1 MDGFDLRRG
10 LVLAPIHGVR
20 YAPPKDGSL
29 AAVTCPPYDLI
40 DEDELSGLRAADSRN
55 IVRIT
60 LPDGDYAGA
69 AELLREWL
77 STGVLAADPS
87 PALYVYERRSD
98 GGLQRGLIGA
108 VGLRDESEGVIL
120 PHEDVYPGPVQDR
133 LALMEATGAHLE
145 PILLTYEGG
154 GPASEVVD
162 ETAET
167 TAPVLDS
174 VSPSGTRYR
183 LWRLEDTARV
193 AADLRERRA
202 LIADGH
208 HRYAAYRAYQA
219 RREGPGPWDFGL
231 ALLVDSL
238 RYPPRLGAIHRVL
251 PGLDPLEAAESARAA
266 FTVTEAGT
274 GLPGALA
281 ALEEAADG
289 LLLAGADRFWLLTDP
304 DPALLAEALPSARS
318 ARWKAL
324 NTAVLDGLLIRG
336 LWKIDPDEHT
346 VQVVHDD
353 AAHAIDRA
361 ARTGGTAVVLKPLT
375 VPVVMALAAGGER
388 VPRKSTSFGP
398 KPRTGLVMRLLADP
412 PAVKRPA
419 G

>member
-1 MDGFDLRRG
+1 MDGFDLRQG

-20 YAPPKDGSL
+20 YTPPEGGSL

-40 DEDELSGLRAADSRN
+40 DDEELSRLRAADSRN
-55 IVRIT
+55 IVRLT

-69 AELLREWL
+69 ERLLAEWL
-77 STGVLAADPS
+77 STGVLSVDPS
-87 PALYVYERRSD
+87 PALYVYERD
-98 GGLQRGLIGA
+98 GDGELQRGLIGA

-133 LALMEATGAHLE
+133 LALMEATRAHLE

-154 GPASEVVD
+154 GPASEAVD
-162 ETAET
+162 ETAD
-167 TAPVLDS
+167 TAEPVLDI

-193 AADLRERRA
+193 AADLRDRRA

-208 HRYAAYRAYQA
+208 HRYAAYRAYQE
-219 RREGPGPWDFGL
+219 RREGAGPWDFGL

-251 PGLDPLEAAESARAA
+251 PGLDPLEAAETARAA
-266 FTVTEAGT
+266 FTVAEAG
-274 GLPGALA
+274 GDLREALV
-281 ALEEAADG
+281 ALERAADG

-304 DPALLAEALPSARS
+304 DPVRLAEAFPAGHS

-336 LWKIDPDEHT
+336 LWKIAPDEHT

-353 AAHAIDRA
+353 AAHAVARA
-361 ARTGGTAVVLKPLT
+361 AQLGGTAVVLKPLT
-375 VPVVMALAAGGER
+375 VPAVMALAAGGER

-398 KPRTGLVMRLLADP
+398 KPRTGLVMRLLGS
-412 PAVKRPA
+412 PAEA